1 MAEIEGSGD
10 GGVTPGDEGGASAD
24 GAAATD
30 APTVIWERADAD
42 ASPDGGAPDSS
53 GDAWSDAPPAPV
65 AHDGAV
71 HHDHVLAGTTD
82 PHGDAWTDLPPTS
95 AYVPD
100 RRGESEDMAALATE
114 RAALHIDQ
122 RDNAYNTRDD
132 FDRTCGL
139 ATSTELLRDFGKD
152 VDLDVVI
159 GHALIHDQAALDGG
173 TSAETIR
180 SVLEDFGVPANAHET
195 ATVESLAGDV
205 RQGHGVIALVD
216 SDTWWRTGDADP
228 ARVLDRTHAI
238 YITGVRWDADG
249 RPVAF
254 HVSDTSRGD
263 AGRDLVEPASHLRQ
277 AFELP
282 GGWSRETGTVAPGG
296 HAIVTDHQRDIARMR
311 G

>member
-10 GGVTPGDEGGASAD
+10 GGVTPADHGGANAD
-24 GAAATD
+24 RATPTD
-30 APTVIWERADAD
+30 APTVIWERADGD
-42 ASPDGGAPDSS
+42 GSPDGSAPDSF
-53 GDAWSDAPPAPV
+53 GDAWSDAPPAPA
-65 AHDGAV
+65 AHDDGV
-71 HHDHVLAGTTD
+71 HHDHGLGGTTD

-100 RRGESEDMAALATE
+100 RRGESEDMATLATE

-122 RDNAYNTRDD
+122 SDNAYNTRDD
-132 FDRTCGL
+132 FNGTCGL
-139 ATSTELLRDFGKD
+139 ATSTELLRDFGKQ
-152 VDLDVVI
+152 VDFDVVI
-159 GHALIHDQAALDGG
+159 EHALIHDQATLGGG
-173 TSAETIR
+173 TTAETIR
-180 SVLEDFGVPANAHET
+180 SVLDDFGVPANAHEA

-238 YITGVRWDADG
+238 YITGVRWDPDG

-254 HVSDTSRGD
+254 HVSDTGRGD